1 MTRRTQ
7 LTESARLL
15 RVRLRELE
23 DRKCDLSD
31 IDRPAHE
38 VATRAVQEEL
48 TRVGQQLR
56 QLG

>member
-1 MTRRTQ
+1 MSRRQQ
-7 LTESARLL
+7 LTDSARLL
-15 RVRLRELE
+15 RVRLNELE
-23 DRKCDLSD
+23 SRKRNLPD

-38 VATRAVQEEL
+38 VATRAVREEL